1 MNVNTCNNHLKD
13 GSCMNVNTCNNH
25 LKDGSYT
32 HTSVGNNHL
41 KDGSYENAVNNVTE
55 YRDYKDIPN
64 YNITN
69 EYIDRDN
76 ETQKRIIKNELN
88 DAVYRVVNKVLEDLD
103 KEEFNKQIGTD
114 TDYASD
120 SFESD
125 C

>member
-1 MNVNTCNNHLKD
+1 
-13 GSCMNVNTCNNH
+13 MNVNTCNNH

-41 KDGSYENAVNNVTE
+41 KDGSYENAVNNVTV